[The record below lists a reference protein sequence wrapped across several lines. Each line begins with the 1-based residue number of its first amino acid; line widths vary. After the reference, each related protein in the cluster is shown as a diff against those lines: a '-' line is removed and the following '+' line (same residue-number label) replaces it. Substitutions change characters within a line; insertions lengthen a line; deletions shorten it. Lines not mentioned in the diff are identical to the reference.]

1 MSEDKSYCGF
11 IAIVGRPNVGQIH
24 PVEQAAR
31 TEDLDHVP

>member
-11 IAIVGRPNVGQIH
+11 IAIVTSERRQIH